1 MEENAS
7 LQSTHQ
13 ALKHEIESLKE
24 VASVAT
30 GQTQAIEERNET
42 LKLEVSL
49 LRRQISELEGLSDEH
64 ANHGE
69 LCKHINQLKARCTFD
84 KTLYLRMRHFRFA

>member
-1 MEENAS
+1 MDENAR
-7 LQSTHQ
+7 LQNAQQ
-13 ALKHEIESLKE
+13 ALKREIGSLKE

-30 GQTQAIEERNET
+30 GQTQAIEARNTT

-64 ANHGE
+64 ANHGQ
-69 LCKHINQLKARCTFD
+69 LLTQINQLKARCTFN
-84 KTLYLRMRHFRFA
+84 KTLY

>member
-7 LQSTHQ
+7 LQSTHLS
-13 ALKHEIESLKE
+13 LKNEIESLKE

-30 GQTQAIEERNET
+30 GQTQAIEARNAT

-49 LRRQISELEGLSDEH
+49 LKKQVSELEELSHEQ

-69 LCKHINQLKARCTFD
+69 SLTQINQLKARCTFD
-84 KTLYLRMRHFRFA
+84 KTLSCISVLL